1 MTSELVKRASARSK
15 QWLLTVKRLWKNLSV
30 FDKTFQIDQQINT
43 VVESSF
49 FHLRLLAKVKPF
61 LSFNDLERVIHAFIW
76 SQLD

>member
-15 QWLLTVKRLWKNLSV
+15 QWLLMVKRLWKNLSV

-61 LSFNDLERVIHAFIW
+61 LSFNDLEKVIHAFIW